1 MSFSEV
7 QQISL
12 CDFDRLTE
20 PNCAPFADVASTSF
34 DGLYPIEKFSNFK
47 QNRHKLTFFSVLR
60 KIVPTLL
67 FQFFSQTDRDENQ
80 NLDLEE
86 FSAFAQLLADA
97 NDFYEKA
104 LLDESGD
111 DEVISQSEWICTKDQ
126 IGNGNCDLSS
136 GDFTLVG
143 IRCQYYLG
151 LQLCAIK
158 MSIFL

>member
-1 MSFSEV
+1 M
-7 QQISL
+7 
-12 CDFDRLTE
+12 
-20 PNCAPFADVASTSF
+20 
-34 DGLYPIEKFSNFK
+34 
-47 QNRHKLTFFSVLR
+47 LR

-97 NDFYEKA
+97 NDFYMKA

-126 IGNGNCDLSS
+126 IGNGNCDLSP

-143 IRCQYYLG
+143 ILGCQYYLG

-158 MSIFL
+158 MNIFS